1 MARPRGLPAGVGPYP
16 LPESSTL
23 QEQAASGSS
32 PLPRCGGARASGS
45 RPEMVGGGGSV
56 TIHGTWAG
64 WEEVYVTQAVI
75 DTCVTSNITNLPPL
89 TKPNQPSPQQT
100 LSLESICPSYC

>member
-45 RPEMVGGGGSV
+45 RPEMVVVVGGGLSHDTWNVGWVGRSLCNSGS
-56 TIHGTWAG
+56 
-64 WEEVYVTQAVI
+64 Y
-75 DTCVTSNITNLPPL
+75 
-89 TKPNQPSPQQT
+89 
-100 LSLESICPSYC
+100 